1 MPPATDQAGSET
13 ARPAVTAR
21 PAAGG
26 RPFGTDS
33 LGLLAALGLLV
44 ALFAMRSEHFLTTLT
59 ITTLLNQIPALTVV
73 AIGMTY
79 VLVVGGIDLS
89 VGSVLA
95 LSGSTL
101 GVALVSWNWPLWAA
115 AAAGVALGLLAGT
128 VNGLI
133 TAGWS
138 VPSFIVTLGTL
149 EIARGAA
156 YLMTRSQSVYVGAAV
171 EPVGAPIAALGLS
184 PAFIISLV
192 LVAAGQVVLAR
203 TVLGR
208 YMIAVGTN
216 EQAVRL
222 SGIDPRVVKVTVFVI
237 AGAMAGL
244 GGVFSVAHLE
254 SADPN
259 AGVGMELAAIAAGVI
274 GGTSLMGGRGSVVNS
289 FLGVLIIAVL
299 QAGLAQVGA
308 SEPAKRVITG
318 VVIVLAVVLD
328 VYRHRVGGRRSKRRG
343 RR

>member
-1 MPPATDQAGSET
+1 VRHFWS
-13 ARPAVTAR
+13 
-21 PAAGG
+21 
-26 RPFGTDS
+26 DS
-33 LGLLAALGLLV
+33 LGLLAALAVLV
-44 ALFAMRSEHFLTTLT
+44 ILFAVRSEHFLTSLT
-59 ITTLLNQIPALTVV
+59 ITTLLNQVPPLTVIAV
-73 AIGMTY
+73 GMTY

-95 LSGSTL
+95 LGGATL
-101 GVALVSWNWPLWAA
+101 GVALVSWGWPLWAA
-115 AAAGVALGLLAGT
+115 VAASLGVGLVAGA

-133 TAGWS
+133 TIAWS

-156 YLMTRSQSVYVGAAV
+156 YLMTRSQSMYVGAAV
-171 EPVGAPIAALGLS
+171 EPIGAPVAALGIS
-184 PAFIISLV
+184 PAFLIALA
-192 LVAAGQVVLAR
+192 LVAGGQVILAR
-203 TVLGR
+203 SVLGR
-208 YMIAVGTN
+208 YMIAIGTN

-222 SGIDPRVVKVTVFVI
+222 SGIDPRRVKLAVFVI
-237 AGAMAGL
+237 AGATAGL

-259 AGVGMELAAIAAGVI
+259 AGVGMELAAIAAVVI

-299 QAGLAQVGA
+299 QNGLAQIGA

-318 VVIVLAVVLD
+318 VVIVLAVVAD
-328 VYRHRVGGRRSKRRG
+328 VYRHRMSARR
-343 RR
+343 